1 MKYADHPNIHR
12 LRGSISGVSGLE
24 AAQKLH
30 PPQEATARLPD
41 EVSARGPGYSQ
52 SDPSYH
58 QPIPTHQ
65 SSVLTMLEADVNSE
79 QYHPLNRAITEPVS
93 QYNDRNENPS
103 QLESGGYSPD
113 SDAELHRQSHR
124 RSRKFSLRVPKNLA
138 PAGSIPSGMC
148 KGVKRLA
155 IWNESFA
162 DTLGL

>member
-24 AAQKLH
+24 AAQKLD
-30 PPQEATARLPD
+30 PPQEATAHLPD

-58 QPIPTHQ
+58 QPKPTHQ
-65 SSVLTMLEADVNSE
+65 SSLLTMLEADVDLE
-79 QYHPLNRAITEPVS
+79 QYHPPNRATTEPVS

-103 QLESGGYSPD
+103 QLGSGGYSQD
-113 SDAELHRQSHR
+113 SDAELHRQSRR

-138 PAGSIPSGMC
+138 SAGSITSGMR
-148 KGVKRLA
+148 KGVKCLA